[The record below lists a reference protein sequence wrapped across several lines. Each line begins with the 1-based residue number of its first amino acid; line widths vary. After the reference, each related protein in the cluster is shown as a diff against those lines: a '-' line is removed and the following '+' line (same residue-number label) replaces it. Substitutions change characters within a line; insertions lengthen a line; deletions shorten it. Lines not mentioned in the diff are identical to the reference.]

1 MREEKDEGT
10 EEQDEGSGE
19 KQEEASSVDDKKRA
33 EDYLANW
40 QRSQADFSNYKRR
53 MEQERSD
60 LMRYSGASVLGS
72 LLSVV
77 DDMERAL
84 ANIPPQ
90 MLTMTWVEGIAIIY
104 KKLIGALET
113 HGVTEIETTGK
124 DFDPHLHQAI
134 SQVAGPEGV
143 IVTELQ
149 KGYQMYDR
157 ILRPSLVQVGDGS
170 EQQNEAQT
178 ESGLSE
184 DDNSV
189 SKNGE
194 LDEGDESS
202 ETKNENGK

>member
-1 MREEKDEGT
+1 MQVEENAETQEHNDD
-10 EEQDEGSGE
+10 QGSDDT
-19 KQEEASSVDDKKRA
+19 QEESPSIDEKKRA

-53 MEQERSD
+53 MEQERGD
-60 LMRYSGASVLGS
+60 LIRYSGAQVLGS

-104 KKLIGALET
+104 KKLVGSLET
-113 HGVTEIETTGK
+113 HGVTEIETSGK
-124 DFDPHLHQAI
+124 EFDPHLHQAI
-134 SQVAGPEGV
+134 SQVTGPEGI

-149 KGYQMYDR
+149 KGYQMHDR

-170 EQQNEAQT
+170 LQEKETQT
-178 ESGLSE
+178 EYAADENES
-184 DDNSV
+184 NV
-189 SKNGE
+189 PKNGE
-194 LDEGDESS
+194 LDGGKESG
-202 ETKNENGK
+202 EPR

>member
-1 MREEKDEGT
+1 MQGDKDTETKEQNEENGSDGN
-10 EEQDEGSGE
+10 QDDL
-19 KQEEASSVDDKKRA
+19 SSVDEKKRA
-33 EDYLANW
+33 EDYLDNW

-53 MEQERSD
+53 MEQERTD
-60 LMRYSGASVLGS
+60 LIRYSGASVVGS

-84 ANIPPQ
+84 VNVPPQ

-104 KKLIGALET
+104 KKLVGTLES
-113 HGVTEIETTGK
+113 HGVIEIETAGQ

-149 KGYQMYDR
+149 KGYKMHDR

-170 EQQNEAQT
+170 EQEKEAQA
-178 ESGLSE
+178 ESDLE
-184 DDNSV
+184 DNSSSV
-189 SKNGE
+189 SENE
-194 LDEGDESS
+194 
-202 ETKNENGK
+202 ETD

>member
-1 MREEKDEGT
+1 MREEKDEET